1 MYDSSILD
9 RHRTEVTNP
18 QRKGEIGNQWV
29 KDYLTEYAESFPQV
43 SVVLE
48 ANIDR
53 CIYGQK
59 GFEDHTF
66 QEMWELYC
74 QYSSQKDRPEK
85 FSDEQREVIQKAH
98 SSVKRWLNTPV
109 THITSTQMKR
119 FRKYIYDKEQVSAME
134 ENSRT
139 GQ

>member
-1 MYDSSILD
+1 M
-9 RHRTEVTNP
+9 
-18 QRKGEIGNQWV
+18 
-29 KDYLTEYAESFPQV
+29 QV
-43 SVVLE
+43 SVVLK

-53 CIYGQK
+53 CVYGQK
-59 GFEDHTF
+59 GFEHPTF
-66 QEMWELYC
+66 QEMWELHC
-74 QYSSQKDRPEK
+74 QYSSQKDGPEK

-109 THITSTQMKR
+109 THITSIQMKR
-119 FRKYIYDKEQVSAME
+119 FRKYINDKEQVSAME